1 MPDRDKYLKVEQFKV
16 NDRNDL
22 TLDKKLMTIIL
33 NLKCL
38 ENILHQYEKEIVAL
52 QIRLSNIKQ
61 LVVQNNHALLL
72 TLGEIRS
79 QAIFTTR
86 SQAIF
91 TTRSQAIFTE
101 FDDDDNFENAASL
114 FSTNRQEIEVG
125 LIEARIKSAND
136 IHNRLYCRI

>member
-91 TTRSQAIFTE
+91 TTM
-101 FDDDDNFENAASL
+101 
-114 FSTNRQEIEVG
+114 
-125 LIEARIKSAND
+125 
-136 IHNRLYCRI
+136 

>member
-1 MPDRDKYLKVEQFKV
+1 M
-16 NDRNDL
+16 
-22 TLDKKLMTIIL
+22 
-33 NLKCL
+33 

-136 IHNRLYCRI
+136 KIERCTQQALLLEFKNVYHEI